1 VNHFKGAKCKGF
13 QYFQPKSEYEIK
25 LMKEGKINYD
35 ELSGSQ
41 RQFSDNSDIHSNSS
55 DTSSFSYHPIV
66 LFRERTYSEDELY
79 NNVKCTKK
87 AYYVFFFVIL
97 GNYYF
102 ILKVMNLLKYIFAVM
117 TYILLS
123 ILLFFPMVFLNIL
136 SLLLILIVK
145 GFKKFIVKFDDLL
158 ELYVE
163 DFIMIFINVL
173 IGNFCL
179 LIFHWKKKIDLTHIN
194 FCYKSYMKIVIY
206 FPCVIM
212 SIIIYFP
219 QRLLINIA
227 FIIIYFIFFKKM

>member
-1 VNHFKGAKCKGF
+1 
-13 QYFQPKSEYEIK
+13 
-25 LMKEGKINYD
+25 MMEGKINYD

-41 RQFSDNSDIHSNSS
+41 RQIINNSDIHSNSS
-55 DTSSFSYHPIV
+55 DTSSFSYHPQGMFI
-66 LFRERTYSEDELY
+66 ERTLFESELY

-87 AYYVFFFVIL
+87 AYYVFFFVIF
-97 GNYYF
+97 GNCYF
-102 ILKVMNLLKYIFAVM
+102 ILKGMNLLKYIFAIM

-136 SLLLILIVK
+136 SLLLIIIVK

-158 ELYVE
+158 EMHIE

-173 IGNFCL
+173 IGNFCV
-179 LIFHWKKKIDLTHIN
+179 LIFYWKKKIDQTHIN
-194 FCYKSYMKIVIY
+194 LCYKSYMKTLIY

-227 FIIIYFIFFKKM
+227 FIIIYYIFFKECSFFMLTTHLSIFYKETFNSNF